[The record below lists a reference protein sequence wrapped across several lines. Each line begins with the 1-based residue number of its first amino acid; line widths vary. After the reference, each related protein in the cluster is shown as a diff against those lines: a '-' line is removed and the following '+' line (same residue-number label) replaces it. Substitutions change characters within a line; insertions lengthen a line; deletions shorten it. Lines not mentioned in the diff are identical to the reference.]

1 MAQFARPDADTY
13 NADGWTEDD
22 GTGSPIFDQIDEV
35 SFDDAD
41 YIRSPLTPTSDVYV
55 CHLSNVIDPVSSVNH
70 IVRYRYGKDAAG
82 GDQIDLTIQ
91 LRQGYVNEGSPGTL
105 IATVATLTNIA
116 SGFTAGSY
124 TLSGAE
130 ADAITNY
137 SDLFLRFLANK
148 P

>member
-1 MAQFARPDADTY
+1 MAQFARPSADTLVD
-13 NADGWTEDD
+13 NWLENDD
-22 GTGSPIFDQIDEV
+22 TTDALYTRIDEV

-41 YIRSPLTPTSDVYV
+41 YIKTQLTPTGDVYV
-55 CHLSNVIDPVSSVNH
+55 TKLSSVTDPVSSINH
-70 IVRYRYGKDAAG
+70 TVRYRYGKDVAA

-91 LRQGYVNEGSPGTL
+91 LRQGYVSEGTPGTL

-116 SGFTAGSY
+116 SGFNAGTY
-124 TLSGAE
+124 TLSAGE

-137 SDLFLRFLANK
+137 GDLYLRFLANK